1 MRGRDT
7 GQDVLAFVIVSG
19 LLLGL
24 FVSIVWTLAG
34 RFRRYRLGLVEAEP
48 KCARCG
54 YIVHPGSGPIC
65 PECGGERLKVGV
77 FTPATAP
84 PIFPWPLSVG
94 VYILLA
100 IAAFWVGPLIA
111 RLTPWE
117 WDFRAWRTIETSDS
131 LLTSGLVEGVLFWI
145 AASLVAGRFI
155 DRWHWR
161 RRQRAL
167 ERKAQLFRDLGLA
180 PPGTAERD
188 TGVPP
193 VQTV

>member
-1 MRGRDT
+1 MRGWDT
-7 GQDVLAFVIVSG
+7 GQFRGQELLVVGIVLALSLALVVAIF
-19 LLLGL
+19 
-24 FVSIVWTLAG
+24 WTAARPYR
-34 RFRRYRLGLVEAEP
+34 RFRLGLVEAEP

-77 FTPATAP
+77 HTPATAP

-131 LLTSGLVEGVLFWI
+131 LHTSGLVEGVLFWI

-155 DRWHWR
+155 D
-161 RRQRAL
+161 
-167 ERKAQLFRDLGLA
+167 
-180 PPGTAERD
+180 
-188 TGVPP
+188 
-193 VQTV
+193 